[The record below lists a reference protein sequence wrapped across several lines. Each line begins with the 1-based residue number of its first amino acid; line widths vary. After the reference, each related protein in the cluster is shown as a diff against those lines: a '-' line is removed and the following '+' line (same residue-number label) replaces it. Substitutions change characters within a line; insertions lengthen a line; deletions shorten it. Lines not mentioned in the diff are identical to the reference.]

1 MTSTESPHA
10 TDGVSKVMETFA
22 RIAGKQYDLAERRA
36 REHAM
41 ASARWVV
48 VHRGLVTVAAVLS
61 SIAGAAILADAS
73 GAWRVVTGV
82 IALVSAA
89 AASAEATLKA
99 SDLADGHKRAAD
111 GFTSLRT
118 KWLRLQE
125 FTCNSNADDGE
136 VLASFDELV
145 KERDDLSKSVPMR
158 PWWAHRKLER
168 RKAKERANEEA
179 KGKA

>member
-1 MTSTESPHA
+1 MTSTESLDA
-10 TDGVSKVMETFA
+10 TDAVIEDVK
-22 RIAGKQYDLAERRA
+22 RIAGNMYVGAEKRA
-36 REHAM
+36 EEHAL
-41 ASARWVV
+41 ASARWGV
-48 VHRGLVTVAAVLS
+48 VHRGLVTAAAVLS

-99 SDLADGHKRAAD
+99 GDLAEGHKRAAD

-118 KWLRLQE
+118 KWVRLKQ
-125 FTCNSNADDGE
+125 FTCNLNPDNRE

-145 KERDDLSKSVPMR
+145 KERDDLFKSVPLR
-158 PWWAHRKLER
+158 PWWARRRVER
-168 RKAKERANEEA
+168 RKRQEEA

>member
-1 MTSTESPHA
+1 MTSTESLDA
-10 TDGVSKVMETFA
+10 THVVIEDVK
-22 RIAGKQYDLAERRA
+22 RIAGNMYVGADARA
-36 REHAM
+36 QEHAL
-41 ASARWVV
+41 ASARWGV
-48 VHRGLVTVAAVLS
+48 VHRGLVTAAAVLS

-99 SDLADGHKRAAD
+99 GDLADGHKQAAD

-118 KWLRLQE
+118 KWLRLKQ
-125 FTCNSNADDGE
+125 FTDDSE

-145 KERDDLSKSVPMR
+145 KERDDLSKSVPLR
-158 PWWAHRKLER
+158 PSWARRKVEHRKR
-168 RKAKERANEEA
+168 QEEA
-179 KGKA
+179 KGKV

>member
-1 MTSTESPHA
+1 
-10 TDGVSKVMETFA
+10 METFA

-48 VHRGLVTVAAVLS
+48 VHRGLVTVAAVLL
-61 SIAGAAILADAS
+61 SIAGAAILADAT
-73 GAWRVVTGV
+73 GPWRVVTGV

-99 SDLADGHKRAAD
+99 GDHADGHKRAAD

-118 KWLRLQE
+118 KWLGFQE
-125 FTCNSNADDGE
+125 FELPVKKDYGE
-136 VLASFDELV
+136 VLVKFDELV

-158 PWWAHRKLER
+158 PWWANRKMKRRER
-168 RKAKERANEEA
+168 RPGASP
-179 KGKA
+179 

>member
-1 MTSTESPHA
+1 MTSTESLDA
-10 TDGVSKVMETFA
+10 TDGVTEGVK
-22 RIAGKQYDLAERRA
+22 RIAGNMYVGANTRA
-36 REHAM
+36 QEHVL
-41 ASARWVV
+41 ASARWAVI
-48 VHRGLVTVAAVLS
+48 HRGLVTVAAVLS

-168 RKAKERANEEA
+168 RKAKEKANEEA